1 MSINVSF
8 RPENGSIWK
17 GSAIKIADISMT
29 INYPQEMIIKPNIFN
44 SIDGSW
50 DRSANGTVA
59 KRLLRLRFGCLCGF
73 LGYLDVICGAWLTGD
88 VTGSLTIGVIGGFA
102 SDYRV
107 KCRWIIIINETL
119 FKTIQ

>member
-1 MSINVSF
+1 MEPSQSGFCDCDSVVYV
-8 RPENGSIWK
+8 
-17 GSAIKIADISMT
+17 D
-29 INYPQEMIIKPNIFN
+29 
-44 SIDGSW
+44 
-50 DRSANGTVA
+50 
-59 KRLLRLRFGCLCGF
+59 F